1 MTTYKSI
8 GDNGKDSEWIYNGML
23 YVKITN
29 MQYGMLEQ
37 GGYADRVYA
46 MSYTG
51 TMDDARKINDWGI
64 SDINRCVDGGKVV
77 RAGRLIR

>member
-29 MQYGMLEQ
+29 MQHGMLVQ
-37 GGYADRVYA
+37 GGYVDRVYA
-46 MSYTG
+46 ISYTG
-51 TMDDARKINDWGI
+51 TMDDARKKGDSGI
-64 SDINRCVDGGKVV
+64 SEINWCVMRGKVV
-77 RAGRLIR
+77 RAGRLIL